1 MTHIGIIIKKRRE
14 ELGLTQ
20 EELARKLGY
29 KSKSTINKIEMGI
42 NDISQTKVVAFASA
56 LDTTPAYLMGWTSNP
71 NVSSLK
77 GKITPI
83 SVLECKTDDEKNLL
97 LSYRTL
103 STPNKKKVLS
113 YCNGLADI
121 EKADF
126 ELNAAHALP
135 NATTED
141 KRHDEDI
148 MNDDDF

>member
-1 MTHIGIIIKKRRE
+1 MDIGSRIKKRRE
-14 ELGLTQ
+14 YLEMSQ
-20 EELARKLGY
+20 EELAHKVGY
-29 KSKSTINKIEMGI
+29 KSRSSINKIESDGRGLPQKKI
-42 NDISQTKVVAFASA
+42 LAFADA
-56 LDTTPAYLMGWTSNP
+56 LDTSPAYLMGWTSNP

-77 GKITPI
+77 GNITPI
-83 SVLECKTDDEKNLL
+83 SAIKCDTDDEKKLL

-103 STPNKKKVLS
+103 SAPSKKKVLS

-135 NATTED
+135 YATTED
-141 KRHDEDI
+141 KLHDEDI

>member
-71 NVSSLK
+71 NVSTLK
-77 GKITPI
+77 GNITPI
-83 SVLECKTDDEKNLL
+83 SDIKCDTDDEKKLL

-103 STPNKKKVLS
+103 SSPNKKKVLS
-113 YCNGLADI
+113 YCNGLEII
-121 EKADF
+121 EKADL
-126 ELNAAHALP
+126 ELNAAHSLP
-135 NATTED
+135 KATTED
-141 KRHDEDI
+141 KLHDEAI
-148 MNDDDF
+148 MNDDNF